1 MSDNGLQSL
10 LEIMARLRD
19 PENGCDWDKVQTYK
33 TIAPYTIEEAYE
45 VAEAIE
51 HGDMDS
57 LKDEL
62 GDLLFQVVFHS
73 RIAEEEGHFAFED
86 VVVAITDKM
95 TRRHPHVFSDKQY
108 SSVEEQGKAW
118 ELMKAEERSRKY
130 EGKPESALDGV
141 TWGLPALTRA
151 VKLQK
156 RAARVGFD
164 WPETAQVLDKLNEE
178 MAELSAELVKNKDS
192 QDPELIAEEFGDMM
206 FVYANLARHLKIDPE
221 SALRS
226 ANAKFERRF
235 RKIEEMLAAE
245 GRTADD
251 CDLEELD
258 RYWDQVKILEKSE
271 KENSEP
277 TGK

>member
-1 MSDNGLQSL
+1 MTDTGLQKL
-10 LEIMARLRD
+10 LDIMIRLRD
-19 PENGCDWDKVQTYK
+19 PDNGCDWDKVQTYK

-57 LKDEL
+57 LRDEL

-73 RIAEEEGHFAFED
+73 RMAEEEEQFSFYD
-86 VVVAITDKM
+86 VVEAISDKM
-95 TRRHPHVFSDKQY
+95 VRRHPHVFSDMTY
-108 SSVEEQGKAW
+108 ASVEEQGKAW
-118 ELMKAEERSRKY
+118 EQMKAEERAAKN
-130 EGKPESALDGV
+130 KNKQDSALDGV

-178 MAELSAELVKNKDS
+178 MAELSAELVKNRDN

-221 SALRS
+221 RALRS

-235 RKIEEMLAAE
+235 RKIEDLLALE
-245 GRTADD
+245 GRNAED
-251 CDLEELD
+251 CTLEELD
-258 RYWDQVKILEKSE
+258 RYWDKVKAQEK
-271 KENSEP
+271 KTSEP
-277 TGK
+277 AGE

>member
-1 MSDNGLQSL
+1 MPSNTINDL
-10 LEIMARLRD
+10 LAIMARLRNPD
-19 PENGCDWDKVQTYK
+19 QGCDWDKVQTYK

-51 HGDMDS
+51 HGDMDA

-73 RIAEEEGHFAFED
+73 RMAEEEGHFNFAD
-86 VVVAITDKM
+86 VVEAISDKM
-95 TRRHPHVFSDKQY
+95 IRRHPHVFADHKY
-108 SSVEEQGKAW
+108 DSVEEQGKAW
-118 ELMKAEERSRKY
+118 EEMKAEERARKN
-130 EGKPESALDGV
+130 EGKLESALDGV

-164 WPETAQVLDKLNEE
+164 WPQTAQVLDKLNEE
-178 MAELSAELVKNKDS
+178 MAELSAELVKS
-192 QDPELIAEEFGDMM
+192 RETQDPELIAEEFGDMM

-221 SALRS
+221 TALRS

-235 RKIEEMLAAE
+235 RKIEELLAAE
-245 GRTADD
+245 GRKADD

-258 RYWDQVKILEKSE
+258 RYWDKTKALEKEKSE
-271 KENSEP
+271 TS
-277 TGK
+277 GK

>member
-1 MSDNGLQSL
+1 MTDDTISTL
-10 LEIMARLRD
+10 LGIMARLRD
-19 PENGCDWDKVQTYK
+19 PEHGCDWDKVQTYK

-51 HGDMDS
+51 HGDMEA

-73 RIAEEEGHFAFED
+73 RMAEEEGHFDFAD
-86 VVVAITDKM
+86 VVEAISDKM
-95 TRRHPHVFSDKQY
+95 IRRHPHVFADQTY
-108 SSVEEQGKAW
+108 GSVEEQGKAW
-118 ELMKAEERSRKY
+118 EEMKAEERAQKNS
-130 EGKPESALDGV
+130 GNPGSALDGV

-178 MAELSAELVKNKDS
+178 MAELSAELVKSKDT

-221 SALRS
+221 AALRS

-235 RKIEEMLAAE
+235 RKIEELLASE
-245 GRTADD
+245 GRKAEN
-251 CDLEELD
+251 CDLAELD
-258 RYWDQVKILEKSE
+258 RYWDKAKELEKSG
-271 KENSEP
+271 SETP
-277 TGK
+277 GE